1 MARIGSTASREELA
15 SDLNNAPMNLPDDKD
30 SHAAIDRQLMRTI
43 QLGDLY
49 LQRRMSMSIY

>member
-30 SHAAIDRQLMRTI
+30 SHAAIDRQLMR
-43 QLGDLY
+43 
-49 LQRRMSMSIY
+49 SIHSAICIYNGECQ